1 MMSSSPKLRPR
12 ESTIRTEERW
22 GVHDE
27 PSKSKTLAVLTRP
40 NPWTLLAASQHKN
53 SEACPRRAALVFL
66 EGVHLLVFR
75 VTIFHKLTALVPGE
89 EAPRLA
95 NVIAMTSLFLGASV
109 IWFGRG

>member
-1 MMSSSPKLRPR
+1 MNQARARP
-12 ESTIRTEERW
+12 W
-22 GVHDE
+22 
-27 PSKSKTLAVLTRP
+27 LLLTRP

-75 VTIFHKLTALVPGE
+75 VTIFHQLTALVPGE